1 MLSRRIY
8 AMSAALVL
16 LLPMFSCGQGRRGG
30 EPDFVK
36 ANFDKVEA
44 MIPMRDGV
52 KLYTAIYIP
61 KDHSHP
67 YPFLM
72 ERTPYS
78 AGPYGDTLYRGS
90 LGPNRTLMHEMSIF
104 VYQDVRGRYMSEGQ
118 FQEMTP
124 ARKDPHNALPAKK
137 RKGAGGAGGAS
148 AATGGGGAGTG
159 VGSSGGAGSSAAA
172 AGSADQ
178 QTDESSD
185 TWDTVDWL
193 LKNVKNNNGK
203 VGIWGISY
211 PGFYASAS
219 LPDAHPAIK
228 AVSPQ
233 APVTDEF
240 IGDDANHNGAF
251 FLLDNF
257 DFDNFFDVKRPVPV
271 KNYGGNIFNVEY
283 SDAYRFFL
291 DLGPLKNSNK
301 PEYFNNQGKI
311 WNEYLAG
318 STYGDYWQAR
328 NIRPHLTNIRPA
340 VLVVGGWFDAEDM
353 FGSLRTY
360 EAIEHQSPNNDNHII
375 MGPWT
380 HGGWAGGSWTKFGP
394 LDFGQNVND
403 YYHVIETNFFNHYL
417 KDTPTL
423 SLPEATVYQT
433 GTNQWKEYAAWPPAE
448 AKPVKFFLQEKGGLA
463 TGAGT
468 GSGAG
473 AAGAGVA
480 TGAGATAA
488 GTGAGSGAAG
498 VGAGTGATGNA
509 GFDEYV
515 SDPAHPVPYIDGIHA
530 GRDNQYIVTDQ
541 RFAAARP
548 DVLSYETEPLTDS
561 LTVTG
566 RLKADIFLSST
577 GTDADLIVKLIDVLP
592 GSEPGITATAP
603 AGYQRLVRAEVFR
616 CKFRNSFERPE
627 PLVPGQPAEVT
638 FNMNEIAHTFK
649 KGHRIMVQVQSSWF
663 PLVDINPQTFVNIP
677 TAGEADFQKATIRI
691 WHDPAHPSGITLP
704 VLP

>member
-1 MLSRRIY
+1 MQKMLL
-8 AMSAALVL
+8 ALIVL
-16 LLPMFSCGQGRRGG
+16 LPLLSCGQGRRGG

-36 ANFDKVEA
+36 QNFDKVEA

-90 LGPNRTLMHEMSIF
+90 LGPNRTLMHDMYIF

-124 ARKDPHNALPAKK
+124 AIDKK
-137 RKGAGGAGGAS
+137 TKK
-148 AATGGGGAGTG
+148 
-159 VGSSGGAGSSAAA
+159 
-172 AGSADQ
+172 

-193 LKNVKNNNGK
+193 LKNIKNNNGK

-219 LPDAHPAIK
+219 LPNAHPAIK

-271 KNYGGNIFNVEY
+271 KDYGGNIFHVEY
-283 SDAYRFFL
+283 PDAYQFFL

-360 EAIEHQSPNNDNHII
+360 EAIEQQSPHNDNHII

-380 HGGWAGGSWTKFGP
+380 HGGWAGGSWTKFGA

-403 YYHVIETNFFNHYL
+403 YYHNIETKFFNHYL
-417 KDTPTL
+417 KDSAMTT
-423 SLPEATVYQT
+423 LPEATVFQT
-433 GTNQWKEYAAWPPAE
+433 GSNQWKEYATWPPVE

-463 TGAGT
+463 TG
-468 GSGAG
+468 SP
-473 AAGAGVA
+473 AAGAGE
-480 TGAGATAA
+480 
-488 GTGAGSGAAG
+488 
-498 VGAGTGATGNA
+498 NA

-515 SDPAHPVPYIDGIHA
+515 SDPAHPVPYIDGIHS

-541 RFAAARP
+541 RFAAERP
-548 DVLSYETEPLTDS
+548 DVLVYETEPLTDS
-561 LTVTG
+561 LIVTG

-592 GSEPGITATAP
+592 GPEPGITATVP
-603 AGYQRLVRAEVFR
+603 SGYQRLVRAEVFR
-616 CKFRNSFERPE
+616 CKFRNSYERPE
-627 PLVPGQPAEVT
+627 PLVPGQPAEVA

-677 TAGEADFQKATIRI
+677 TAGKFDFQKATIRI

-704 VLP
+704 VLQ

>member
-1 MLSRRIY
+1 MQKMLL
-8 AMSAALVL
+8 ALIVL
-16 LLPMFSCGQGRRGG
+16 LPLLSCGQGRRGG

-36 ANFDKVEA
+36 QNFDKVEA

-90 LGPNRTLMHEMSIF
+90 LGPNRTLMHDMYIF

-124 ARKDPHNALPAKK
+124 AIDKK
-137 RKGAGGAGGAS
+137 TKK
-148 AATGGGGAGTG
+148 
-159 VGSSGGAGSSAAA
+159 
-172 AGSADQ
+172 

-193 LKNVKNNNGK
+193 LKNIKNNNGK

-219 LPDAHPAIK
+219 LPNAHPAIK

-271 KNYGGNIFNVEY
+271 KDYGGNIFHVEY
-283 SDAYRFFL
+283 PDAYQFFL

-360 EAIEHQSPNNDNHII
+360 EAIEQQSPHNDNHII

-380 HGGWAGGSWTKFGP
+380 HGGWAGGSWTKFGA

-403 YYHVIETNFFNHYL
+403 YYHNIETKFFNHYL
-417 KDTPTL
+417 KDSAMTT
-423 SLPEATVYQT
+423 LPEATVFQT
-433 GTNQWKEYAAWPPAE
+433 GSNQWKEYATWPPVE

-463 TGAGT
+463 TG
-468 GSGAG
+468 SP
-473 AAGAGVA
+473 AAGAGE
-480 TGAGATAA
+480 
-488 GTGAGSGAAG
+488 
-498 VGAGTGATGNA
+498 NA

-515 SDPAHPVPYIDGIHA
+515 SDPAHPVPYIDGIHSE
-530 GRDNQYIVTDQ
+530 RDNQYIVTDQ
-541 RFAAARP
+541 RFAAERP
-548 DVLSYETEPLTDS
+548 DVLVYETEPLTDS
-561 LTVTG
+561 LIVTG

-592 GSEPGITATAP
+592 GPEPGITATVP
-603 AGYQRLVRAEVFR
+603 SGYQRLVRAEVFR
-616 CKFRNSFERPE
+616 CKFRNSYERPE
-627 PLVPGQPAEVT
+627 PLVPGQPAEVA

-677 TAGEADFQKATIRI
+677 TAGKFDFQKATIRI

-704 VLP
+704 VLQ

>member
-1 MLSRRIY
+1 MRKIILQCSR
-8 AMSAALVL
+8 LGLTLL
-16 LLPMFSCGQGRRGG
+16 LLPLLSCGQNRRGG
-30 EPDFVK
+30 ETDFVRQ
-36 ANFDKVEA
+36 NFDKQEVY
-44 MIPMRDGV
+44 IPMRDG
-52 KLYTAIYIP
+52 KRLYTVIYTP

-90 LGPNRTLMHEMSIF
+90 LGPNHTLMHDMYIF

-124 ARKDPHNALPAKK
+124 ARKDPHNALPQTKK
-137 RKGAGGAGGAS
+137 GKGKAGQRPG
-148 AATGGGGAGTG
+148 
-159 VGSSGGAGSSAAA
+159 A
-172 AGSADQ
+172 AGHSPGAADPA
-178 QTDESSD
+178 TDESSD

-193 LKNVKNNNGK
+193 LKNVANNNGR

-257 DFDNFFDVKRPVPV
+257 DFDNFFDVKRPEPV
-271 KNYGGNIFNVEY
+271 KDYGGNIFQANY
-283 SDAYRFFL
+283 SDAYQFFL
-291 DLGPLKNSNK
+291 DLGPLKNTNK

-311 WNEYLAG
+311 WNEYLAA
-318 STYGDYWQAR
+318 STYDDYWQAR

-360 EAIEHQSPNNDNHII
+360 EAIEQQSPHNDNHII

-380 HGGWAGGSWTKFGP
+380 HGGWAAGSWTKFGA
-394 LDFGQNVND
+394 LNFGQNVND
-403 YYHVIETNFFNHYL
+403 YYHDIETKFFNHYL
-417 KDTPTL
+417 KD
-423 SLPEATVYQT
+423 SVMAALPEATVFET
-433 GTNQWKEYAAWPPAE
+433 GTNQWKEYATWPPAE
-448 AKPVKFFLQEKGGLA
+448 AKPVKFFLQDKGGLA
-463 TGAGT
+463 PQPPA
-468 GSGAG
+468 
-473 AAGAGVA
+473 
-480 TGAGATAA
+480 
-488 GTGAGSGAAG
+488 AGSGSA
-498 VGAGTGATGNA
+498 GNA
-509 GFDEYV
+509 SGSATSGFDEYV

-530 GRDNQYIVTDQ
+530 SRDNQYIVTDQ
-541 RFAAARP
+541 RFAAERP
-548 DVLSYETEPLTDS
+548 DVLVYETGPLTDS
-561 LTVTG
+561 MTVTG
-566 RLKADIFLSST
+566 RLKTDIFLSST

-616 CKFRNSFERPE
+616 CKFRNSYERPE
-627 PLVPGQPAEVT
+627 PLVPGQPAEVA
-638 FNMNEIAHTFK
+638 FNMNEIAHTFQ

-677 TAGEADFQKATIRI
+677 TAGNADFRKATIRV